1 MGSLEVDYTFLE
13 ACYTGQLKESILP
26 FWQKNS
32 YDSEHG
38 GFFTCFSNDGSR
50 LLSTNKYIWSQ
61 GRMVW
66 ILSKLSKLDIFTP
79 KEKDE
84 FIAQARHTMDF
95 MLEHCFLDQNMTCAF
110 LVSRDGTPLEEV
122 AGQGLS
128 PSTFADCFVCLAM
141 IAYMDAS
148 GDLFCV
154 DQLEKLFKS
163 ILQRYYTKNYQTSP
177 FYLPPDTDYHAIPM
191 ILLNVCNEYG
201 DFLLNIEKT
210 EKAKE
215 IYNMA
220 SKFCNT
226 ILDTFVLSDGTLLE
240 MVNPDCQTEDLFL
253 YSYVNPGHALEDC
266 WFMLVCAVREKNE
279 QNIRRIFSV
288 IDKSFQLGWDSE
300 FGGIRYYVHKDGG
313 PPHGVC
319 KNEMEEK
326 AALQMNQDCN
336 NKLWWPNTEGM
347 YTTLLAYYLSGIKK
361 YFDMFTK
368 IHTYTLE
375 TFPNPD
381 KTVGEWIQLRDREG
395 KPFMQNVGGRL
406 PVKDPYHI
414 TRNLILLI
422 ELVRQFKKQYEQME

>member
-1 MGSLEVDYTFLE
+1 MGSLEIDYSFLE
-13 ACYTGQLKESILP
+13 ACYTGQLKETILP

-50 LLSTNKYIWSQ
+50 LLSTDKYIWSQ

-66 ILSKLSKLDIFTP
+66 ILSKLSKLDIFTSEE
-79 KEKDE
+79 KEM
-84 FIAQARHTMDF
+84 FIRQDRHTLDF
-95 MLEHCFLDQNMTCAF
+95 LLKHCFLDSDMTCAF
-110 LVSRDGTPLEEV
+110 LISRDGDPLEAE

-128 PSTFADCFVCLAM
+128 PSTFADCFVALAM

-148 GDLFCV
+148 KDLFCIGE
-154 DQLEKLFKS
+154 LEKLFDS
-163 ILQRYYTKNYQTSP
+163 ILRRYDKNCFRTQP

-201 DFLLNIEKT
+201 DFLKGIGNT
-210 EKAKE
+210 GKAKE
-215 IYNMA
+215 MYDKA
-220 SKFCNT
+220 SELCNR
-226 ILDTFVLSDGTLLE
+226 ILDTFVLQDGTLLE
-240 MVNPDCQTEDLFL
+240 MVNPDCQGKDLFL

-266 WFMLVCAVREKNE
+266 WFMLSCALRDKNEKNV
-279 QNIRRIFSV
+279 QRIFSV

-300 FGGIRYYVHKDGG
+300 YGGIRYYVHKDGG
-313 PPHGVC
+313 PPRGGY
-319 KNEMEEK
+319 KNEREEV
-326 AALQMNQDCN
+326 AARQMKLDCN

-347 YTTLLAYYLSGIKK
+347 YTALLAYYLSAIPK
-361 YFDMFTK
+361 YLDMFIK
-368 IHTYTLE
+368 LHTYTIH

-381 KTVGEWIQLRDREG
+381 KTVGEWIQLRDRAG

-422 ELVRQFKKQYEQME
+422 ELARRFEKKCE